1 MKDLEEES
9 KELKEKEEQIKKQ
22 TQETAKALN
31 LPLTVPVINNK
42 DPKVSQS
49 LAQEAPK
56 SIPGEIK

>member
-49 LAQEAPK
+49 LA
-56 SIPGEIK
+56 